1 VTAALTNQFRRGAV
15 RNGISLV
22 ELVVVMSAATVILTI
37 SAALLHRVMLAHS
50 AARAFTDVERTSLRL
65 ANSFRSDVHQAV
77 SATMFEPSPAD
88 GPFLRLELPSDQLS
102 SDQLSSG
109 KRLEYRYEQG
119 AILRMALDGER
130 TVAREVFD
138 FRQEINVAA
147 QKDGP
152 RLLTL
157 SISARPPGATSEDGG
172 SLSPA
177 HAVPVR
183 LQVEAALHRDSLP

>member
-1 VTAALTNQFRRGAV
+1 V
-15 RNGISLV
+15 RKGISLV

-50 AARAFTDVERTSLRL
+50 AARAFSDVERTSLRL
-65 ANSFRSDVHQAV
+65 ANAFRSDVHQAV
-77 SATMFEPSPAD
+77 LATMFEPSPAD
-88 GPFLRLELPSDQLS
+88 GPFLRLELS
-102 SDQLSSG
+102 SDKLSSG
-109 KRLEYRYEQG
+109 NRLEYRYEQG

-138 FRQEINVAA
+138 FGQEINVAA

-157 SISARPPGATSEDGG
+157 SISARPPGATSADGG

-183 LQVEAALHRDSLP
+183 LQVEAALHRDLSP